1 MAYSNSYRARLAAYF
16 FDYVGNVQDFVYIC
30 DMKKLVIFG
39 NTYQQGD
46 IKRVIA
52 LLEHLCHHGL
62 EVSVEHE
69 FLEYLN
75 ASGDK
80 VDLPSFEAQAVPPAD
95 MALSLG
101 GDGTF
106 LTTVMWVSRL
116 GMPIL
121 GVNLGH
127 LGYLT
132 TGGLDEHSDM
142 IDDVLAGNYR
152 IEERTMLQVTCD
164 AVEIAHPWALNE
176 VAILRHDTSS
186 MLDMETRL
194 RSHELTTYRG
204 DGLIVST
211 PTGSTAYNMSVGGPI
226 LEPTTSCLV
235 LSPISPHSLTMRPLV
250 VRDDSEI
257 VVRTY
262 SRATHYEV
270 SIDGEVTL
278 CPTGS
283 TLTIKRAPYCARVV
297 QRMGNNF
304 ASTLRQKLLWGTD
317 QR

>member
-1 MAYSNSYRARLAAYF
+1 MTCTIF
-16 FDYVGNVQDFVYIC
+16 VG
-30 DMKKLVIFG
+30 MKHLVIFG

-46 IKRVIA
+46 INRVLA
-52 LLEHLCHHGL
+52 LLEYLRQRGM
-62 EVSVEHE
+62 EVSVER
-69 FLEYLN
+69 EYL
-75 ASGDK
+75 SYLSQK
-80 VDLPSFEAQAVPPAD
+80 ESVDLSSFDATAVPDAD

-106 LTTVMWVSRL
+106 LTTVMWVSRQGL
-116 GMPIL
+116 PIL
-121 GVNLGH
+121 GVNVGH

-132 TGGLDEHSDM
+132 AGRLDAHNHV

-152 IEERTMLQVTCD
+152 IEERTMLQVACD
-164 AVEIAHPWALNE
+164 AVEIPHPWALNE
-176 VAILRHDTSS
+176 VAILRHETSS

-211 PTGSTAYNMSVGGPI
+211 PTGSTAYNLSVGGPI

-250 VRDDSEI
+250 VRDDSVI
-257 VVRTY
+257 TVRTHT
-262 SRATHYEV
+262 RATHYEV
-270 SIDGEVTL
+270 SIDGEVAL

-283 TLTIKRAPYCARVV
+283 TLTITRAPYCARVV
-297 QRMGNNF
+297 QSQGNNF

-317 QR
+317 RR

>member
-1 MAYSNSYRARLAAYF
+1 
-16 FDYVGNVQDFVYIC
+16 
-30 DMKKLVIFG
+30 MKHLVIFG
-39 NTYQQGD
+39 NTYQRED
-46 IKRVIA
+46 PATVMS
-52 LLEHLCHHGL
+52 LLHYLHERGL
-62 EVSVEHE
+62 EVAVER
-69 FLEYLN
+69 EYLKYLT
-75 ASGDK
+75 GDNDEDEF
-80 VDLPSFEAQAVPPAD
+80 VSFEASEVPNAD

-106 LTTVMWVSRL
+106 LTTVMWVARM

-121 GVNLGH
+121 GINLGH

-132 TGGLDEHSDM
+132 AGRLDESSTV

-164 AVEIAHPWALNE
+164 QVEISHPWALNE
-176 VAILRHDTSS
+176 IAILRHESSS

-250 VRDDSEI
+250 VRDDSVI
-257 VVRTY
+257 AVRTH
-262 SRATHYEV
+262 SRSDHYEV

-283 TLTIKRAPYCARVV
+283 TLTFARAPHCARVI
-297 QRMGNNF
+297 QCMSNNF

-317 QR
+317 RR

>member
-1 MAYSNSYRARLAAYF
+1 
-16 FDYVGNVQDFVYIC
+16 
-30 DMKKLVIFG
+30 MKRLVIFG
-39 NTYQQGD
+39 NTFQQSD
-46 IKRVIA
+46 ISHVIA
-52 LLEHLCHHGL
+52 LLSHLRQCGL
-62 EVSVEHE
+62 EVAVERQYLQ
-69 FLEYLN
+69 FLSARQAL
-75 ASGDK
+75 
-80 VDLPSFEAQAVPPAD
+80 DLPAFDANDVPEAD

-106 LTTVMWVSRL
+106 LTTAMWVSRQ

-121 GVNLGH
+121 GINLGH

-132 TGGLDEHSDM
+132 AGHLDENEAIIDDM
-142 IDDVLAGNYR
+142 IAGNYR

-164 AVEIAHPWALNE
+164 EVEIPHPWALNE
-176 VAILRHDTSS
+176 IAILRHDTSS

-250 VRDDSEI
+250 VRDDSQIE
-257 VVRTY
+257 VRTH
-262 SRATHYEV
+262 SRADHYEV

-283 TLTIKRAPYCARVV
+283 TLTIARAPYCARVV
-297 QRMGNNF
+297 QRQSNNF

>member
-1 MAYSNSYRARLAAYF
+1 MIKR
-16 FDYVGNVQDFVYIC
+16 
-30 DMKKLVIFG
+30 LVIFG
-39 NTYQQGD
+39 NTYQHAD
-46 IKRVIA
+46 TTRVVS
-52 LLEHLCHHGL
+52 LLEYLRYRGIDIA
-62 EVSVEHE
+62 VEHE
-69 FLEYLN
+69 YLQYLCLHD
-75 ASGDK
+75 ADGIA
-80 VDLPSFEAQAVPPAD
+80 SFEVNRVPEAD

-106 LTTVMWVSRL
+106 LTTAMWVSRQ

-121 GVNLGH
+121 GINLGH

-132 TGGLDEHSDM
+132 NGHLDGSNSI

-152 IEERTMLQVTCD
+152 IEERTMLQVECD
-164 AVEIAHPWALNE
+164 GVDISHPWALNE

-186 MLDMETRL
+186 MLDMETSL
-194 RSHELTTYRG
+194 RSHSLTTYRG

-250 VRDDSEI
+250 VRDDSII
-257 VVRTY
+257 VVRTHT
-262 SRATHYEV
+262 RATHYEV

-283 TLTIKRAPYCARVV
+283 ALTIKRAAHCARVV
-297 QRMGNNF
+297 QLAGNNF

>member
-1 MAYSNSYRARLAAYF
+1 
-16 FDYVGNVQDFVYIC
+16 
-30 DMKKLVIFG
+30 MKSLVIFG
-39 NTYQQGD
+39 NTYQHD
-46 IKRVIA
+46 DSTRVMA
-52 LLEHLCHHGL
+52 LLDYLCQHGL
-62 EVSVEHE
+62 DIAVERQ
-69 FLEYLN
+69 YLDYLCN
-75 ASGDK
+75 GCHAGIA
-80 VDLPSFEAQAVPPAD
+80 SFEAAHVPEAD

-106 LTTVMWVSRL
+106 LTTAMWVSQQ

-121 GVNLGH
+121 GINMGH

-132 TGGLDEHSDM
+132 TGHLDENRLV
-142 IDDVLAGNYR
+142 IDEVLAGHYR
-152 IEERTMLQVTCD
+152 IEERTMLRVECD
-164 AVEIAHPWALNE
+164 AVDIPHPWALNE

-194 RSHELTTYRG
+194 RSHILTTYRG

-250 VRDDSEI
+250 VRDDSII
-257 VVRTY
+257 VVRTHT
-262 SRATHYEV
+262 RATHYEV

-283 TLTIKRAPYCARVV
+283 TLTIQRANHCARVV
-297 QRMGNNF
+297 QLAGNNF

>member
-1 MAYSNSYRARLAAYF
+1 
-16 FDYVGNVQDFVYIC
+16 
-30 DMKKLVIFG
+30 MKEIVIFG
-39 NTYQQGD
+39 NAYQQED
-46 IKRVIA
+46 VKQVLA
-52 LLEHLCHHGL
+52 LLEYVRGKGVKVAVERDYLVYLTDGQEGDGAFDAFDAE
-62 EVSVEHE
+62 EVP
-69 FLEYLN
+69 
-75 ASGDK
+75 D
-80 VDLPSFEAQAVPPAD
+80 AD

-106 LTTVMWVSRL
+106 LEAVMWVSRL

-121 GVNLGH
+121 GINLGH

-132 TGGLDEHSDM
+132 AGRVGDASEV
-142 IDDVLAGNYR
+142 IDDVLAGRYR
-152 IEERTMLQVTCD
+152 IEERTMLQVACD
-164 AVEIAHPWALNE
+164 QVEISHPWALNE

-186 MLDMETRL
+186 MLDMQTRL

-257 VVRTY
+257 VVRTH

-283 TLTIKRAPYCARVV
+283 TLTIARAPYCARVV
-297 QRMGNNF
+297 QRQSNNF
-304 ASTLRQKLLWGTD
+304 ANTLRQKLLWGVN
-317 QR
+317 R

>member
-1 MAYSNSYRARLAAYF
+1 MTCTIF
-16 FDYVGNVQDFVYIC
+16 VG
-30 DMKKLVIFG
+30 MKRLVIFG

-46 IKRVIA
+46 VGRVLA
-52 LLEHLCHHGL
+52 LLKHLREQGV
-62 EVSVEHE
+62 EVAVER
-69 FLEYLN
+69 EYLQYL
-75 ASGDK
+75 SGERKADF
-80 VDLPSFEAQAVPPAD
+80 PSFDTAAVPDAD

-106 LTTVMWVSRL
+106 LTTAMWVSRQGL
-116 GMPIL
+116 PIL
-121 GVNLGH
+121 SVNVGH

-132 TGGLDEHSDM
+132 AGRLDEQAHL
-142 IDDVLAGNYR
+142 IDEVLAGNYR
-152 IEERTMLQVTCD
+152 IEERTMLQVACD

-176 VAILRHDTSS
+176 VAILRHETSS

-194 RSHELTTYRG
+194 RGQELTTYRG

-257 VVRTY
+257 VVRTH

-270 SIDGEVTL
+270 SLDGEVAL

-283 TLTIKRAPYCARVV
+283 SLTISRAPYCARVV
-297 QRMGNNF
+297 QSPGNNF

>member
-1 MAYSNSYRARLAAYF
+1 
-16 FDYVGNVQDFVYIC
+16 
-30 DMKKLVIFG
+30 MKRLVIFG
-39 NTYQQGD
+39 NTYQQGNLNT
-46 IKRVIA
+46 VLG
-52 LLEHLCHHGL
+52 LLEHLRQHGIN
-62 EVSVEHE
+62 VAVEK
-69 FLEYLN
+69 EYMQYLSREHSIN
-75 ASGDK
+75 
-80 VDLPSFEAQAVPPAD
+80 LPTFDATQVPDAD

-106 LTTVMWVSRL
+106 LTTAMWVSRQ

-121 GVNLGH
+121 GINLGH

-132 TGGLDEHSDM
+132 AGNLDEKSDL

-152 IEERTMLQVTCD
+152 IEERTMLQASCD
-164 AVEIAHPWALNE
+164 AVTIEHPWALNE
-176 VAILRHDTSS
+176 IAVLRHDTSS
-186 MLDMETRL
+186 MLDMQTLL
-194 RSHELTTYRG
+194 RGRELTTYRG

-211 PTGSTAYNMSVGGPI
+211 PTGSTAYNLSVGGPI

-235 LSPISPHSLTMRPLV
+235 LSPISAHSLTMRPLV

-257 VVRTY
+257 VICTH
-262 SRATHYEV
+262 SRAPQYEV

-283 TLTIKRAPYCARVV
+283 TLTIGRAPYCARVI
-297 QRMGNNF
+297 QRTTNNF

-317 QR
+317 KL

>member
-1 MAYSNSYRARLAAYF
+1 MMLKR
-16 FDYVGNVQDFVYIC
+16 
-30 DMKKLVIFG
+30 LVIFG
-39 NTYQQGD
+39 NTYQHD
-46 IKRVIA
+46 DSSRVMS
-52 LLEHLCHHGL
+52 L
-62 EVSVEHE
+62 
-69 FLEYLN
+69 LEYLRQR
-75 ASGDK
+75 G
-80 VDLPSFEAQAVPPAD
+80 VDTAVEQEYLQCLSNDHDEEIHSFEARQVPEAE

-106 LTTVMWVSRL
+106 LTTAMWVSRQ

-121 GVNLGH
+121 GINMGH

-132 TGGLDEHSDM
+132 TGRLDENSEV

-152 IEERTMLQVTCD
+152 IEERSMLQVECD
-164 AVEIAHPWALNE
+164 QVDIQHPWALNE

-186 MLDMETRL
+186 MLDMETSL
-194 RSHELTTYRG
+194 RSHTLTTYRG

-211 PTGSTAYNMSVGGPI
+211 PTGSTAYNLSVGGPI

-250 VRDDSEI
+250 VRDDSII
-257 VVRTY
+257 VVRTHT
-262 SRATHYEV
+262 RATHYEV

-283 TLTIKRAPYCARVV
+283 TLTIRRADHCARVV
-297 QRMGNNF
+297 QLTGNNF

-317 QR
+317 KR

>member
-1 MAYSNSYRARLAAYF
+1 
-16 FDYVGNVQDFVYIC
+16 
-30 DMKKLVIFG
+30 MKQIVIFG
-39 NTYQQGD
+39 NRYQQGD
-46 IKRVIA
+46 STTVLA
-52 LLEHLCHHGL
+52 LLDYLRDSGL
-62 EVSVEHE
+62 QVAVER
-69 FLEYLN
+69 EYLQYLFDGQETDITAFD
-75 ASGDK
+75 AS
-80 VDLPSFEAQAVPPAD
+80 QVPDAD
-95 MALSLG
+95 MAFSLG

-106 LTTVMWVSRL
+106 LTTAMWVSRQ

-121 GVNLGH
+121 GINLGH

-132 TGGLDEHSDM
+132 TGRLDKDSHM

-152 IEERTMLQVTCD
+152 IEERTMLQVQCD
-164 AVEIAHPWALNE
+164 QVDIQHPWALNE
-176 VAILRHDTSS
+176 IAILRHDTSS
-186 MLDMETRL
+186 MLDMETKL

-204 DGLIVST
+204 DGLIIST

-226 LEPTTSCLV
+226 LEPTTACLV

-257 VVRTY
+257 VVRTR
-262 SRATHYEV
+262 SRASQYEV

-278 CPTGS
+278 CPSGS
-283 TLTIKRAPYCARVV
+283 TLTISRAPHCARVV
-297 QRMGNNF
+297 QQQSNNF

>member
-1 MAYSNSYRARLAAYF
+1 
-16 FDYVGNVQDFVYIC
+16 
-30 DMKKLVIFG
+30 MKRLVIFG

-46 IKRVIA
+46 VDRVLA
-52 LLEHLCHHGL
+52 LLEYLRQRGL
-62 EVSVEHE
+62 DVAVER
-69 FLEYLN
+69 EYLQYLKREQ
-75 ASGDK
+75 A
-80 VDLPSFEAQAVPPAD
+80 VDLPAFAAADVPDAD

-106 LTTVMWVSRL
+106 LTTAMWVSPK

-121 GVNLGH
+121 GVNVGH

-132 TGGLDEHSDM
+132 AGSLNEHAHV

-152 IEERTMLQVTCD
+152 IEERTMLQVASD
-164 AVEIAHPWALNE
+164 AVEITHPWALNE
-176 VAILRHDTSS
+176 VAILRHETSS

-250 VRDDSEI
+250 VRDDSVI
-257 VVRTY
+257 VVRTHT
-262 SRATHYEV
+262 RATHYEV
-270 SIDGEVTL
+270 SLDGEVSL

-283 TLTIKRAPYCARVV
+283 TLTISRAPYCARVV
-297 QRMGNNF
+297 QTLDNNF

-317 QR
+317 RR

>member
-1 MAYSNSYRARLAAYF
+1 
-16 FDYVGNVQDFVYIC
+16 
-30 DMKKLVIFG
+30 MKRVVVFG
-39 NTYQQGD
+39 NSFQQDKSQG
-46 IKRVIA
+46 V
-52 LLEHLCHHGL
+52 LSL
-62 EVSVEHE
+62 
-69 FLEYLN
+69 LEYLRSQGIAVAVECDYLSYLFGGN
-75 ASGDK
+75 DSSF
-80 VDLPSFEAQAVPPAD
+80 VSFEANHVPEAD

-106 LTTVMWVSRL
+106 LTTAMWVSPQ

-121 GVNLGH
+121 GLNLGH

-132 TGGLDEHSDM
+132 AGRLDES
-142 IDDVLAGNYR
+142 IQVLDDVLSGRYR
-152 IEERTMLQVTCD
+152 IEERTMLQVHCD
-164 AVEIAHPWALNE
+164 VIDISHPWALNE

-250 VRDDSEI
+250 VRDDSVI
-257 VVRTY
+257 AVRTH
-262 SRATHYEV
+262 SRASHYEV

-283 TLTIKRAPYCARVV
+283 LLTIERAPHCARVV
-297 QRMGNNF
+297 QCEGNNF

-317 QR
+317 RR

>member
-1 MAYSNSYRARLAAYF
+1 M
-16 FDYVGNVQDFVYIC
+16 
-30 DMKKLVIFG
+30 
-39 NTYQQGD
+39 
-46 IKRVIA
+46 
-52 LLEHLCHHGL
+52 
-62 EVSVEHE
+62 
-69 FLEYLN
+69 LEYLRQRGLDV
-75 ASGDK
+75 AVEREYLRYLSQEHEIG
-80 VDLPSFEAQAVPPAD
+80 LPAFAAAHVPDAD

-106 LTTVMWVSRL
+106 LTTAMWVSPK

-121 GVNLGH
+121 GVNVGH

-132 TGGLDEHSDM
+132 AGSLDEHAHV

-152 IEERTMLQVTCD
+152 IEERTMLQVACD
-164 AVEIAHPWALNE
+164 AVEISHPWALNE
-176 VAILRHDTSS
+176 VAILRHETSS

-204 DGLIVST
+204 DGLIIST

-257 VVRTY
+257 VVRTHT
-262 SRATHYEV
+262 RATHYEV
-270 SIDGEVTL
+270 SLDGEVSL

-283 TLTIKRAPYCARVV
+283 TLTISRAPYCARVV
-297 QRMGNNF
+297 QTLDNNF

-317 QR
+317 RR

>member
-1 MAYSNSYRARLAAYF
+1 
-16 FDYVGNVQDFVYIC
+16 
-30 DMKKLVIFG
+30 MKKIVIFG
-39 NTYQQGD
+39 NNFQQND
-46 IKRVIA
+46 DATKVLSLIEYLRQR
-52 LLEHLCHHGL
+52 GL
-62 EVSVEHE
+62 EVAVERDY
-69 FLEYLN
+69 LRYLN
-75 ASGDK
+75 NDAASS
-80 VDLPSFEAQAVPPAD
+80 LASFDVSAVPEAD

-106 LTTVMWVSRL
+106 LTTAMWVSRQ

-121 GVNLGH
+121 GLNLGH

-132 TGGLDEHSDM
+132 AGRLDETSNVL
-142 IDDVLAGNYR
+142 DDVLSGNYR
-152 IEERTMLQVTCD
+152 IEERTMLQVECD
-164 AVEIAHPWALNE
+164 AVAIPHPWALNE
-176 VAILRHDTSS
+176 IAILRHDTSS

-204 DGLIVST
+204 DGLIIST

-257 VVRTY
+257 AVRTY
-262 SRATHYEV
+262 SRASQYEV

-283 TLTIKRAPYCARVV
+283 MLIIKRAPYCARVV
-297 QRMGNNF
+297 QRLGNNF

>member
-1 MAYSNSYRARLAAYF
+1 
-16 FDYVGNVQDFVYIC
+16 
-30 DMKKLVIFG
+30 MKRVVIFG
-39 NTYQQGD
+39 NTYQQGE
-46 IKRVIA
+46 IA
-52 LLEHLCHHGL
+52 PVLELIRHLNERGI
-62 EVSVEHE
+62 EVEVERDFHRYISDGCGQE
-69 FLEYLN
+69 VQIPAFD
-75 ASGDK
+75 ASD
-80 VDLPSFEAQAVPPAD
+80 VPAAD

-106 LTTVMWVSRL
+106 LTTVMWVSRQ

-121 GVNLGH
+121 GINLGH

-132 TGGLDEHSDM
+132 AGNLDGHSGL
-142 IDDVLAGNYR
+142 IDDVLAGKYR
-152 IEERTMLQVTCD
+152 IEERTMLQVDCD
-164 AVEIAHPWALNE
+164 AVDIPHPWALND
-176 VAILRHDTSS
+176 VAILRHETSS

-194 RSHELTTYRG
+194 CGLGLTTYRG

-250 VRDDSEI
+250 VRDDSLIE
-257 VVRTY
+257 VRTL

-278 CPTGS
+278 CPSGS
-283 TLTIKRAPYCARVV
+283 KLTITRAPYCARVI
-297 QRMGNNF
+297 QLQDNNF
-304 ASTLRQKLLWGTD
+304 ASTLRQKLLWGTGR
-317 QR
+317 Q

>member
-1 MAYSNSYRARLAAYF
+1 
-16 FDYVGNVQDFVYIC
+16 
-30 DMKKLVIFG
+30 MKQLLIFG
-39 NTYQQGD
+39 NRYQQD
-46 IKRVIA
+46 DASTVLS
-52 LLEHLCHHGL
+52 LLSHLRERGM
-62 EVSVEHE
+62 EVAVEQDYLH
-69 FLEYLN
+69 FLSQDRE
-75 ASGDK
+75 
-80 VDLPSFEAQAVPPAD
+80 VDAAAFQVDNVPPAD

-106 LTTVMWVSRL
+106 LTTVMWVARQ

-121 GVNLGH
+121 GINVGH

-132 TGGLDEHSDM
+132 AGRLAEGNDV
-142 IDDVLAGNYR
+142 IDDVLDGNYR
-152 IEERTMLQVTCD
+152 IEERTMLEVSCD
-164 AVEIAHPWALNE
+164 GARIEHPWALNE
-176 VAILRHDTSS
+176 IAVLRHDTSS

-235 LSPISPHSLTMRPLV
+235 LAPISPHSLTMRPLV

-257 VVRTY
+257 MIRTH

-283 TLTIKRAPYCARVV
+283 TLTIARAPYCARVV
-297 QRMGNNF
+297 QRQGNNF
-304 ASTLRQKLLWGTD
+304 AKTLRQKLLWGTD

>member
-1 MAYSNSYRARLAAYF
+1 
-16 FDYVGNVQDFVYIC
+16 
-30 DMKKLVIFG
+30 MKQLVIFG
-39 NTYQQGD
+39 NTYQD
-46 IKRVIA
+46 VPSDRVLA
-52 LLEHLCHHGL
+52 LLDALHQRGVGVAVEQGYLQHLCGDGGSERGL
-62 EVSVEHE
+62 EA
-69 FLEYLN
+69 FD
-75 ASGDK
+75 AS
-80 VDLPSFEAQAVPPAD
+80 QVPGAD

-106 LTTVMWVSRL
+106 LTTVMWVSRQ

-121 GVNLGH
+121 GINLGH

-132 TGGLDEHSDM
+132 AGCLDEGMAM
-142 IDDVLAGNYR
+142 IDEVLAGNYR
-152 IEERTMLQVTCD
+152 IEERTMLQVECD

-186 MLDMETRL
+186 MLDMQTSL
-194 RSHELTTYRG
+194 RGRELTTYRG

-226 LEPTTSCLV
+226 LEPTTACLV

-250 VRDDSEI
+250 VRDDSLI
-257 VVRTY
+257 AVRTH

-278 CPTGS
+278 CPTDS
-283 TLTIKRAPYCARVV
+283 VLTIARAPYCARVV
-297 QRMGNNF
+297 QLQGKNF
-304 ASTLRQKLLWGTD
+304 ANTLRQKLLWGTD

>member
-1 MAYSNSYRARLAAYF
+1 
-16 FDYVGNVQDFVYIC
+16 
-30 DMKKLVIFG
+30 MKRVLIFG
-39 NTYQQGD
+39 NAYQQGD
-46 IKRVIA
+46 IDRVCA
-52 LLEHLCHHGL
+52 LLEHLRQQQL
-62 EVSVEHE
+62 DVAVESD
-69 FLEYLN
+69 YLRYLTQQGS
-75 ASGDK
+75 A
-80 VDLPSFEAQAVPPAD
+80 VELPSFGTDRVPEAD
-95 MALSLG
+95 LALSLG

-106 LTTVMWVSRL
+106 LTTAMWVSRQ

-121 GVNLGH
+121 GINLGH

-132 TGGLDEHSDM
+132 AGRLDADSEV
-142 IDDVLAGNYR
+142 IDAVLKGNYR
-152 IEERTMLQVTCD
+152 IEERTMLQVVSD

-176 VAILRHDTSS
+176 IAILRHDTSS

-194 RSHELTTYRG
+194 RSHSLTTYRG

-226 LEPTTSCLV
+226 VEPTAACMV

-250 VRDDSEI
+250 VRDDSVI
-257 VVRTY
+257 TVRTHT
-262 SRATHYEV
+262 RATHYEV
-270 SIDGEVTL
+270 SIDGEVAL

-297 QRMGNNF
+297 QLMDNNF
-304 ASTLRQKLLWGTD
+304 GSTLRQKLLWGTD

>member
-1 MAYSNSYRARLAAYF
+1 
-16 FDYVGNVQDFVYIC
+16 
-30 DMKKLVIFG
+30 MKKLVVFG
-39 NTYQQGD
+39 NRYQQD
-46 IKRVIA
+46 DTASVTS
-52 LLEHLCHHGL
+52 LLDHLRRCGL
-62 EVSVEHE
+62 EIAVECNYLD
-69 FLEYLN
+69 FLFGSKP
-75 ASGDK
+75 SGFD
-80 VDLPSFEAQAVPPAD
+80 SFDPNHVPDAD

-106 LTTVMWVSRL
+106 LTTAMWVSPQ

-121 GVNLGH
+121 GLNLGH

-132 TGGLDEHSDM
+132 AGSLTEGGQVLE
-142 IDDVLAGNYR
+142 DVLAGRCR
-152 IEERTMLQVTCD
+152 IEERTMLQVHCD
-164 AVEIAHPWALNE
+164 AIEIPHPWALNE

-257 VVRTY
+257 AVRTH
-262 SRATHYEV
+262 SRAAQYEV

-283 TLTIKRAPYCARVV
+283 LLTIGRAPYCARVV
-297 QRMGNNF
+297 QCQGNNF

-317 QR
+317 RR